1 MSPIRRSPLP
11 NVAAIIASGLLG
23 FFVASP
29 GVSSF
34 HLPPSSMPA
43 RPPPSSCNNSC
54 NKGSVHR
61 RHYAS
66 QFYSSADGEK
76 SDTSA
81 ANTTATSSAIEED
94 AEQLLTELAPN
105 NDDEETSGESS
116 SFRQQMFAELEK
128 MRNQFAEMK
137 DSLTQAK
144 KREEE
149 AQVNVVRLRAQ
160 KDAVV
165 SEKNEA
171 IQNKKMTYSQE
182 MTDISDQLEGAQDS
196 LRETILKTRSEISD
210 IQNQA
215 KESEGRL
222 RNEISELESR
232 LEFLRQEAVSAAKS
246 RDSVTKQTK
255 KEIEDIRSASRREM
269 NEEKRKN
276 AAKRK
281 EIRRGNYAQENRIQ
295 QAEFDMISA
304 VKELEK
310 AEKVT
315 PQVSFLREALDA
327 AKKNWGSAV
336 DELKE
341 QKAANDMM
349 FALKAQM
356 AKDGLEVD
364 LDKAKSDFEL
374 AASTAKGDL
383 ADTISSYEEQLENK
397 SRQLLN
403 NLRLSNERAD
413 RAVADAIAA
422 AKKNRIALY
431 QEKFEAV
438 EKQRNERAD
447 AMRHAKSAQSAA
459 KDQYEAEIEHEV
471 RNLNDEKVRANE
483 RLQEQDRL
491 RETQKLQLMDEM
503 ESLTIQLARQ
513 MKDEKEAAEEDLRRL
528 KEAKATELASSRTR
542 TQRALS
548 DIQTTR
554 SNLVL
559 VQDELRRLEQT
570 SKQKDFEL
578 QELES
583 ERRSFRKQFKR
594 TMAVGFDRLTLKEL
608 RNRRKSKP

>member
-1 MSPIRRSPLP
+1 MPLLTLTACAH
-11 NVAAIIASGLLG
+11 V
-23 FFVASP
+23 
-29 GVSSF
+29 
-34 HLPPSSMPA
+34 
-43 RPPPSSCNNSC
+43 
-54 NKGSVHR
+54 
-61 RHYAS
+61 
-66 QFYSSADGEK
+66 
-76 SDTSA
+76 
-81 ANTTATSSAIEED
+81 ATSH
-94 AEQLLTELAPN
+94 QH
-105 NDDEETSGESS
+105 
-116 SFRQQMFAELEK
+116 
-128 MRNQFAEMK
+128 
-137 DSLTQAK
+137 
-144 KREEE
+144 
-149 AQVNVVRLRAQ
+149 
-160 KDAVV
+160 
-165 SEKNEA
+165 
-171 IQNKKMTYSQE
+171 SQE

-310 AEKVT
+310 EEKVT

-447 AMRHAKSAQSAA
+447 AMRDAKSAQSAA
-459 KDQYEAEIEHEV
+459 KDQYEAEIENEV

-491 RETQKLQLMDEM
+491 RETQKVQLMDEM